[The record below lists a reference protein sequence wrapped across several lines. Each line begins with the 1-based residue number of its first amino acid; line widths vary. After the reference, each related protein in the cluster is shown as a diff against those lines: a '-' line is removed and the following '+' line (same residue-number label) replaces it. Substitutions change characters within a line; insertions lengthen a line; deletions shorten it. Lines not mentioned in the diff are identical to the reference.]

1 MTKYLL
7 LILLLVLP
15 LPANAGSDIQ
25 IARGVVCDSQ
35 AQVERLVS
43 LVNTQADPQHA
54 LAIVNREADNPRAC
68 GSALVGFINAREIG
82 TIRDHGKAFRVMEL
96 TIVAIPTATGSW
108 SFIQPITQ
116 YAALPVEEIEV

>member
-7 LILLLVLP
+7 LSLLLVLP
-15 LPANAGSDIQ
+15 LRASAGSDIQ

-43 LVNTQADPQHA
+43 LVNKESDPRHA
-54 LAIVNREADNPRAC
+54 LTIVNREADNPRAC
-68 GSALVGFINAREIG
+68 GSALVGYVNAKETG
-82 TIRDHGKAFRVMEL
+82 VIRDHGKTFRVIEL
-96 TIVAIPTATGSW
+96 TIVAIPTANGSW

-116 YAALPVEEIEV
+116 YAAFPVDEIEV